1 MTFRALRALLTFLW
15 WCFVG
20 ALSGLLLGGVV
31 EVLRC
36 GMELQAVRIETI
48 LLFGISNALLLLF
61 FQISHALR
69 EFVFVSPKK

>member
-1 MTFRALRALLTFLW
+1 MRFLTSCLIWLFI
-15 WCFVG
+15 G

-61 FQISHALR
+61 FHISHALR